1 MKRKMVLS
9 IVIAMLTLITACGQQ
24 DFDSLVQ
31 VVSTPT
37 YEHGGS
43 EIQLQHEGIGPLEI
57 TPAPGNGARETVPTD
72 GQIEGIVSSSGQRS
86 TSETSG
92 GDSGQIE
99 SIAPNGSASDQEAS
113 LQVIWLNFHDQEY
126 SFSINYPNSYIILR
140 ETGIAMTGSPG
151 AVIQV
156 RFLDKQ
162 LASGDTAQLEISN
175 FTITVFELGDLSLE
189 AFIAKENQAAES
201 ETYTGRN
208 MTGFR
213 VIINQL
219 LAPNEFYYFS
229 ADGFVYKLTPLGP
242 YGQEML
248 SSFKIE

>member
-1 MKRKMVLS
+1 MKRKMVLI
-9 IVIAMLTLITACGQQ
+9 IVIAMLTLITACVQQ
-24 DFDSLVQ
+24 DFDPLVQ
-31 VVSTPT
+31 VESTPT

-57 TPAPGNGARETVPTD
+57 TPAPGNGTREAVPTD

-92 GDSGQIE
+92 GESGQIE
-99 SIAPNGSASDQEAS
+99 SIAPNGFASDQEAS
-113 LQVIWLNFHDQEY
+113 LQANWLTFHDQEY
-126 SFSINYPNSYIILR
+126 SFSINYPNSYKILR
-140 ETGIAMTGSPG
+140 ETGISMAGGPA
-151 AVIQV
+151 AVLQV
-156 RFLDKQ
+156 RFLDRQ

-175 FTITVFELGDLSLE
+175 FTITVFELGDQSLE
-189 AFIAKENQAAES
+189 AFIAKENQGAER

-213 VIINQL
+213 VIFSQL
-219 LAPNEFYYFS
+219 FAPNEFYYFS
-229 ADGFVYKLTPLGP
+229 ADGYVFKLTPLGP

>member
-1 MKRKMVLS
+1 MMRKMVLI
-9 IVIAMLTLITACGQQ
+9 IVIAMLTLITACVQQ
-24 DFDSLVQ
+24 DFDPLVQ
-31 VVSTPT
+31 VESTPT

-57 TPAPGNGARETVPTD
+57 TPAPGNGTREAVPTD

-92 GDSGQIE
+92 GESGQIE
-99 SIAPNGSASDQEAS
+99 SIAPNGFASDQEVS
-113 LQVIWLNFHDQEY
+113 LQANWLTFHDQEY
-126 SFSINYPNSYIILR
+126 SFSINYPNSYKILR
-140 ETGIAMTGSPG
+140 KTGISMAGGPA
-151 AVIQV
+151 AVLQV
-156 RFLDKQ
+156 RFLDRQ

-175 FTITVFELGDLSLE
+175 FTITVFELGDQSLE
-189 AFIAKENQAAES
+189 AFIAKENQGAER

-213 VIINQL
+213 VIFSQL
-219 LAPNEFYYFS
+219 FAPNEFYYFS
-229 ADGFVYKLTPLGP
+229 ADGYVFKLTPLGP